1 MACARAIASEMPL
14 TDEPA
19 RILVVDDDAAS
30 LDLVT
35 TWLQSHGY
43 SVSQAADGNRAV
55 SLGTEEKFDLVILDV
70 HMPTYDGIEILRFL
84 RKRYVHRPV
93 KVIALTGDSTESVR
107 TRLTR
112 YGIDSYMTKPV
123 ELKALLD
130 EVQRL
135 LDQAFGHAVGVMRD
149 VGRVDRKHDHGDR
162 PLGGCDHDEPHRR
175 GLRVGPD
182 QIGRV
187 HLPNTVDVTEVRA
200 AEAGDERDA
209 LPARARQRGHHALN
223 HLVG

>member
-1 MACARAIASEMPL
+1 MPL

-19 RILVVDDDAAS
+19 RILVVDDDPAS

-43 SVSQAADGNRAV
+43 SVSQAAEGNRAV
-55 SLGTEEKFDLVILDV
+55 SLGTEERFDLVILDV
-70 HMPTYDGIEILRFL
+70 HVPTYDGIEILQFL
-84 RKRYVHRPV
+84 RKRYVRPPL

-112 YGIDSYMTKPV
+112 YRIDSYMTKPV

-135 LDQAFGHAVGVMRD
+135 LEQA
-149 VGRVDRKHDHGDR
+149 
-162 PLGGCDHDEPHRR
+162 
-175 GLRVGPD
+175 
-182 QIGRV
+182 
-187 HLPNTVDVTEVRA
+187 
-200 AEAGDERDA
+200 
-209 LPARARQRGHHALN
+209 
-223 HLVG
+223 

>member
-1 MACARAIASEMPL
+1 MPL
-14 TDEPA
+14 TDEPK

-43 SVSQAADGNRAV
+43 SVSQASEGNRAI

-84 RKRYVHRPV
+84 RRRYVRSPV

-107 TRLTR
+107 NGLKRQR
-112 YGIDSYMTKPV
+112 VDSFMTKPV

-135 LDQAFGHAVGVMRD
+135 LEQPR
-149 VGRVDRKHDHGDR
+149 
-162 PLGGCDHDEPHRR
+162 
-175 GLRVGPD
+175 
-182 QIGRV
+182 
-187 HLPNTVDVTEVRA
+187 
-200 AEAGDERDA
+200 
-209 LPARARQRGHHALN
+209 
-223 HLVG
+223 

>member
-1 MACARAIASEMPL
+1 MPL

-43 SVSQAADGNRAV
+43 SVTEAADGNRAV

-70 HMPTYDGIEILRFL
+70 HVPTYDGIEILRFL
-84 RKRYVHRPV
+84 RKRSVHRPV

-107 TRLTR
+107 TQLTR

-135 LDQAFGHAVGVMRD
+135 LDQASAS
-149 VGRVDRKHDHGDR
+149 
-162 PLGGCDHDEPHRR
+162 
-175 GLRVGPD
+175 
-182 QIGRV
+182 
-187 HLPNTVDVTEVRA
+187 
-200 AEAGDERDA
+200 
-209 LPARARQRGHHALN
+209 
-223 HLVG
+223 

>member
-1 MACARAIASEMPL
+1 MPL

-43 SVSQAADGNRAV
+43 SVSQAAEGNRAV
-55 SLGTEEKFDLVILDV
+55 SLGTEQRFDLVILDV
-70 HMPTYDGIEILRFL
+70 HVPTYDGIEILQFL
-84 RKRYVHRPV
+84 RKRYVRPPL

-112 YGIDSYMTKPV
+112 YRIDSYMTKPV

-135 LDQAFGHAVGVMRD
+135 LEQA
-149 VGRVDRKHDHGDR
+149 
-162 PLGGCDHDEPHRR
+162 
-175 GLRVGPD
+175 
-182 QIGRV
+182 
-187 HLPNTVDVTEVRA
+187 
-200 AEAGDERDA
+200 
-209 LPARARQRGHHALN
+209 
-223 HLVG
+223 

>member
-1 MACARAIASEMPL
+1 L

-19 RILVVDDDAAS
+19 RILVVDDDPAS

-35 TWLQSHGY
+35 TWLQSQGY
-43 SVSQAADGNRAV
+43 SVSQAAEGNRAV

-84 RKRYVHRPV
+84 RKRYARRPV

-107 TRLTR
+107 ARLMSH
-112 YGIDSYMTKPV
+112 GVDSYMTKPV

-135 LDQAFGHAVGVMRD
+135 LDQAS
-149 VGRVDRKHDHGDR
+149 
-162 PLGGCDHDEPHRR
+162 
-175 GLRVGPD
+175 
-182 QIGRV
+182 
-187 HLPNTVDVTEVRA
+187 
-200 AEAGDERDA
+200 AG
-209 LPARARQRGHHALN
+209 
-223 HLVG
+223 

>member
-1 MACARAIASEMPL
+1 M
-14 TDEPA
+14 
-19 RILVVDDDAAS
+19 DDDAAS

-43 SVSQAADGNRAV
+43 SVTQAADGNRAV

-93 KVIALTGDSTESVR
+93 KVIALTGDTTESVR

-135 LDQAFGHAVGVMRD
+135 LDQASAS
-149 VGRVDRKHDHGDR
+149 
-162 PLGGCDHDEPHRR
+162 
-175 GLRVGPD
+175 
-182 QIGRV
+182 
-187 HLPNTVDVTEVRA
+187 
-200 AEAGDERDA
+200 
-209 LPARARQRGHHALN
+209 
-223 HLVG
+223 

>member
-1 MACARAIASEMPL
+1 MPL

-43 SVSQAADGNRAV
+43 SVSRASEGNRAI

-70 HMPTYDGIEILRFL
+70 HLPTYDGIEILRFL
-84 RKRYVHRPV
+84 RKRYVRRPV

-107 TRLTR
+107 KGLMR

-135 LDQAFGHAVGVMRD
+135 LEQAS
-149 VGRVDRKHDHGDR
+149 
-162 PLGGCDHDEPHRR
+162 
-175 GLRVGPD
+175 
-182 QIGRV
+182 
-187 HLPNTVDVTEVRA
+187 
-200 AEAGDERDA
+200 
-209 LPARARQRGHHALN
+209 AR
-223 HLVG
+223 

>member
-1 MACARAIASEMPL
+1 MPL

-43 SVSQAADGNRAV
+43 SVTEASDGNRAV

-70 HMPTYDGIEILRFL
+70 HVPTYDGIEILRFL

-107 TRLTR
+107 TQLTR

-135 LDQAFGHAVGVMRD
+135 LDQASAS
-149 VGRVDRKHDHGDR
+149 
-162 PLGGCDHDEPHRR
+162 
-175 GLRVGPD
+175 
-182 QIGRV
+182 
-187 HLPNTVDVTEVRA
+187 
-200 AEAGDERDA
+200 
-209 LPARARQRGHHALN
+209 
-223 HLVG
+223 

>member
-1 MACARAIASEMPL
+1 M

-43 SVSQAADGNRAV
+43 SVTEAADGNRAV

-70 HMPTYDGIEILRFL
+70 HVPTYDGIEILRFL

-93 KVIALTGDSTESVR
+93 KVIALTGDTTESVR
-107 TRLTR
+107 TQLTR

-123 ELKALLD
+123 ELKVLLD

-135 LDQAFGHAVGVMRD
+135 LDQASAS
-149 VGRVDRKHDHGDR
+149 
-162 PLGGCDHDEPHRR
+162 
-175 GLRVGPD
+175 
-182 QIGRV
+182 
-187 HLPNTVDVTEVRA
+187 
-200 AEAGDERDA
+200 
-209 LPARARQRGHHALN
+209 
-223 HLVG
+223 

>member
-1 MACARAIASEMPL
+1 M

-43 SVSQAADGNRAV
+43 SVSQAAEGNRAV
-55 SLGTEEKFDLVILDV
+55 SLGTEERFDLVILDV
-70 HMPTYDGIEILRFL
+70 HVPTYDGIEILQFL
-84 RKRYVHRPV
+84 RKRYVRPPL

-112 YGIDSYMTKPV
+112 YRIDSYMTKPV

-135 LDQAFGHAVGVMRD
+135 LEQA
-149 VGRVDRKHDHGDR
+149 
-162 PLGGCDHDEPHRR
+162 
-175 GLRVGPD
+175 
-182 QIGRV
+182 
-187 HLPNTVDVTEVRA
+187 
-200 AEAGDERDA
+200 
-209 LPARARQRGHHALN
+209 
-223 HLVG
+223 

>member
-1 MACARAIASEMPL
+1 MPL

-43 SVSQAADGNRAV
+43 SVTQAADGNRAV

-93 KVIALTGDSTESVR
+93 KVIALTGDTTESVR

-135 LDQAFGHAVGVMRD
+135 LDQASAS
-149 VGRVDRKHDHGDR
+149 
-162 PLGGCDHDEPHRR
+162 
-175 GLRVGPD
+175 
-182 QIGRV
+182 
-187 HLPNTVDVTEVRA
+187 
-200 AEAGDERDA
+200 
-209 LPARARQRGHHALN
+209 
-223 HLVG
+223 

>member
-1 MACARAIASEMPL
+1 MPL

-35 TWLQSHGY
+35 IWLQSHGY
-43 SVSQAADGNRAV
+43 AVSQASEGNRAI

-84 RKRYVHRPV
+84 RKRYVRSPV

-107 TRLTR
+107 KGLTR
-112 YGIDSYMTKPV
+112 QGVDSYMTKPV

-135 LDQAFGHAVGVMRD
+135 L
-149 VGRVDRKHDHGDR
+149 
-162 PLGGCDHDEPHRR
+162 ES
-175 GLRVGPD
+175 
-182 QIGRV
+182 
-187 HLPNTVDVTEVRA
+187 
-200 AEAGDERDA
+200 
-209 LPARARQRGHHALN
+209 
-223 HLVG
+223 

>member
-1 MACARAIASEMPL
+1 MHL

-30 LDLVT
+30 LELVT

-43 SVSQAADGNRAV
+43 SVSQAMEGNRAI

-84 RKRYVHRPV
+84 RKRYVHSPV
-93 KVIALTGDSTESVR
+93 KVIALTADSTESVQ
-107 TRLTR
+107 TGLKR

-130 EVQRL
+130 EVQHL
-135 LDQAFGHAVGVMRD
+135 LEQ
-149 VGRVDRKHDHGDR
+149 
-162 PLGGCDHDEPHRR
+162 P
-175 GLRVGPD
+175 
-182 QIGRV
+182 
-187 HLPNTVDVTEVRA
+187 
-200 AEAGDERDA
+200 
-209 LPARARQRGHHALN
+209 
-223 HLVG
+223 

>member
-1 MACARAIASEMPL
+1 MPL
-14 TDEPA
+14 TNEPA

-43 SVSQAADGNRAV
+43 SVTEAADGNRAV

-70 HMPTYDGIEILRFL
+70 HVPTYDGIEILRFL

-107 TRLTR
+107 TQLTR

-135 LDQAFGHAVGVMRD
+135 LDQASAS
-149 VGRVDRKHDHGDR
+149 
-162 PLGGCDHDEPHRR
+162 
-175 GLRVGPD
+175 
-182 QIGRV
+182 
-187 HLPNTVDVTEVRA
+187 
-200 AEAGDERDA
+200 
-209 LPARARQRGHHALN
+209 
-223 HLVG
+223 

>member
-1 MACARAIASEMPL
+1 MPL

-84 RKRYVHRPV
+84 RKRYVRRPV
-93 KVIALTGDSTESVR
+93 KVIALTGDSTETVR
-107 TRLTR
+107 ARLTR

-135 LDQAFGHAVGVMRD
+135 LDQAS
-149 VGRVDRKHDHGDR
+149 
-162 PLGGCDHDEPHRR
+162 
-175 GLRVGPD
+175 
-182 QIGRV
+182 
-187 HLPNTVDVTEVRA
+187 
-200 AEAGDERDA
+200 AG
-209 LPARARQRGHHALN
+209 
-223 HLVG
+223 

>member
-1 MACARAIASEMPL
+1 MHL

-35 TWLQSHGY
+35 TWLRSHGY
-43 SVSQAADGNRAV
+43 AVTQADDGNRAT

-84 RKRYVHRPV
+84 RKRYVREPV
-93 KVIALTGDSTESVR
+93 KVIALTADSTESVR
-107 TRLTR
+107 NELTR

-135 LDQAFGHAVGVMRD
+135 LEQS
-149 VGRVDRKHDHGDR
+149 DR
-162 PLGGCDHDEPHRR
+162 
-175 GLRVGPD
+175 
-182 QIGRV
+182 
-187 HLPNTVDVTEVRA
+187 
-200 AEAGDERDA
+200 
-209 LPARARQRGHHALN
+209 
-223 HLVG
+223 

>member
-1 MACARAIASEMPL
+1 MPL

-43 SVSQAADGNRAV
+43 SVSQAAEGNRAV
-55 SLGTEEKFDLVILDV
+55 SLGTEERFDLVILDV
-70 HMPTYDGIEILRFL
+70 HVPTYDGIEILQFL
-84 RKRYVHRPV
+84 RKRYVRPPL

-112 YGIDSYMTKPV
+112 YRIDSYMTKPV

-135 LDQAFGHAVGVMRD
+135 LEQA
-149 VGRVDRKHDHGDR
+149 
-162 PLGGCDHDEPHRR
+162 
-175 GLRVGPD
+175 
-182 QIGRV
+182 
-187 HLPNTVDVTEVRA
+187 
-200 AEAGDERDA
+200 
-209 LPARARQRGHHALN
+209 
-223 HLVG
+223 

>member
-1 MACARAIASEMPL
+1 MPL

-43 SVSQAADGNRAV
+43 SVTEAADGNRAV

-70 HMPTYDGIEILRFL
+70 HVPTYDGIEILRFL

-107 TRLTR
+107 TQLTR

-135 LDQAFGHAVGVMRD
+135 LDQASAS
-149 VGRVDRKHDHGDR
+149 
-162 PLGGCDHDEPHRR
+162 
-175 GLRVGPD
+175 
-182 QIGRV
+182 
-187 HLPNTVDVTEVRA
+187 
-200 AEAGDERDA
+200 
-209 LPARARQRGHHALN
+209 
-223 HLVG
+223 

>member
-1 MACARAIASEMPL
+1 M

-43 SVSQAADGNRAV
+43 SVTQAQDGNRAI

-70 HMPTYDGIEILRFL
+70 HVPSFDGIEILRLL
-84 RKRYVHRPV
+84 RKRYPRTPV
-93 KVIALTGDSTESVR
+93 KVIALTGDSSESVR
-107 TRLTR
+107 TRLTNH
-112 YGIDSYMTKPV
+112 GIDSYMTKPV

-135 LDQAFGHAVGVMRD
+135 LEQ
-149 VGRVDRKHDHGDR
+149 
-162 PLGGCDHDEPHRR
+162 P
-175 GLRVGPD
+175 
-182 QIGRV
+182 
-187 HLPNTVDVTEVRA
+187 
-200 AEAGDERDA
+200 
-209 LPARARQRGHHALN
+209 
-223 HLVG
+223 